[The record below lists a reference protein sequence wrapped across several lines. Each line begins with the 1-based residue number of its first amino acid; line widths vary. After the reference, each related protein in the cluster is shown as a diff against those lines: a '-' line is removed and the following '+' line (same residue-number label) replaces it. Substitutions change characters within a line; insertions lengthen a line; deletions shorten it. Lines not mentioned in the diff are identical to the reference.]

1 MGYMKESD
9 GLTEIDFK
17 RFVQTVK
24 SGQVWVKLT
33 GPYRLSEGT
42 DWDHADEM
50 ARALIEAA
58 PERMLWGTD
67 WPHIPDCSLDTG
79 ALLARLVHWCPED
92 ALRTRILVDN
102 PARLYDYR

>member
-1 MGYMKESD
+1 
-9 GLTEIDFK
+9 LTDADFGH
-17 RFVQTVK
+17 FVETVK

-33 GPYRLSEGT
+33 GPYRLSNGT
-42 DWDHADEM
+42 DWRHADDM

-92 ALRTRILVDN
+92 GLRTRILVDN
-102 PARLYDYR
+102 PAHLYDFS